1 MVTPAFPNRT
11 RKEGHVTSC
20 AGAVLDAPSSSAG
33 EPFVRAACPVL
44 DQLAVDLAG
53 TSVGV
58 VLTDASGEVV
68 DVRTPACGDV
78 LTAADRV
85 EASIS
90 HPVSGRTL
98 GALALVSTAGEET
111 ALMLSLAT
119 RAAREVEGR
128 LREEAAIP
136 EKRLL
141 QRFLEER
148 RRAKGPFVLIDERR
162 MFTNSAAAAFVKA
175 GDRATLWRCAARLLG
190 DGRTA
195 PATLV
200 LGGISVEVRCEPVL
214 EGPVPV
220 AALLRLALITDRRA
234 DASRNGSIRRPYGWE
249 SLTETEE
256 SVGELVARGLTNRR
270 VGEHLLISRH
280 TVDFHLRSIFRK
292 LDLRSRVDLTRVA
305 LERIAVA
312 R

>member
-1 MVTPAFPNRT
+1 
-11 RKEGHVTSC
+11 
-20 AGAVLDAPSSSAG
+20 
-33 EPFVRAACPVL
+33 VL
-44 DQLAVDLAG
+44 DQLAVDLDG

-68 DVRTPACGDV
+68 DVRASECGDV
-78 LTAADRV
+78 LTGAARV

-128 LREEAAIP
+128 LGEEAAMP

-148 RRAKGPFVLIDERR
+148 RRAKGPIVVIDERR
-162 MFTNSAAAAFVKA
+162 MFTNSAAAGFVKA
-175 GDRATLWRCAARLLG
+175 GDRSRLWNCAAWLLG
-190 DGRTA
+190 DGRTG

-220 AALLRLALITDRRA
+220 AALLRLAPITDRRA
-234 DASRNGSIRRPYGWE
+234 DVSRNGSIRRPYGWE

-256 SVGELVARGLTNRR
+256 SVVDLVARGLTNRH
-270 VGEHLLISRH
+270 VGDHLLISRH

-292 LDLRSRVDLTRVA
+292 LDVSSRVDLTRAA

>member
-1 MVTPAFPNRT
+1 
-11 RKEGHVTSC
+11 
-20 AGAVLDAPSSSAG
+20 
-33 EPFVRAACPVL
+33 VL
-44 DQLAVDLAG
+44 DQLAVDLDG

-68 DVRTPACGDV
+68 DIRTPERGDV
-78 LTAADRV
+78 LTAAARV
-85 EASIS
+85 EAPIS
-90 HPVSGRTL
+90 HPVSGRVL
-98 GALALVSTAGEET
+98 GALALVSTAGEGT
-111 ALMLSLAT
+111 ALMLSLVT

-128 LREEAAIP
+128 LGDEAAMP

-148 RRAKGPFVLIDERR
+148 RRAKGPIVLIDERR
-162 MFTNSAAAAFVKA
+162 MFTNSAAAGFVKA
-175 GDRATLWRCAARLLG
+175 GDRDTLWNCAAQLLG

-200 LGGISVEVRCEPVL
+200 LGAISVEVRCEPVL
-214 EGPVPV
+214 EGLVPM
-220 AALLRLALITDRRA
+220 AALLRLALITDREA
-234 DASRNGSIRRPYGWE
+234 DASVGGSVRRPYGWG
-249 SLTETEE
+249 SLTATEE
-256 SVGELVARGLTNRR
+256 SVVELVARGLTNRR

-292 LDLRSRVDLTRVA
+292 LDVSSRVDLTRAA

-312 R
+312 T